1 MNERVIVIG
10 ASGHGK
16 VAADIVRSSG
26 DTLLG
31 FLDDNALL
39 PPEIAGI
46 PVLGKVADYAN
57 YPDASFV
64 IGIGSSAVREKI
76 ARQLDGVRW
85 YTAIHPSAIISALD
99 TEIGAGSVVM
109 ANAVVNP
116 SAHVGAHCIINTAA
130 VVEHDDRIGDFSHIS
145 VGARLGGAVSIGAHT
160 WIGIGAAV
168 GNNVSICDHCIIG
181 AGATVIHDIKESG
194 TYVGVPARKIK

>member
-85 YTAIHPSAIISALD
+85 YTAIHPAAVVSALD
-99 TEIGAGSVVM
+99 VQVGEGSVVM
-109 ANAVVNP
+109 ANAVLNP
-116 SAHVGAHCIINTAA
+116 SARVGKHSIINTAA
-130 VVEHDDRIGDFSHIS
+130 VVEHDNRIGDFAHVS
-145 VGARLGGAVSIGAHT
+145 VGARLGGTVSIGNHS
-160 WIGIGAAV
+160 WIGMGATV
-168 GNNVSICDHCIIG
+168 SNNVSICACCMIG
-181 AGATVIHDIKESG
+181 AGAVVIRDIKESG
-194 TYVGVPARKIK
+194 TYVGVPAGKIK